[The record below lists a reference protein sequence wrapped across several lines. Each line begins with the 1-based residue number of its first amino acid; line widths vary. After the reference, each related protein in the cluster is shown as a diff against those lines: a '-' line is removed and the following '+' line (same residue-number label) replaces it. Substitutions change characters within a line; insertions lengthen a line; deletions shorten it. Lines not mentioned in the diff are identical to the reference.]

1 MNTSFQ
7 EDKSHEGYNLKR
19 IREIMG
25 LKQEALGDL
34 CPSKFSQQRISE
46 FESMIQIDEP
56 ILEELA
62 AALGVTSEFV
72 RNFKEEK
79 VIYNIQSNRNTFK
92 DHSKDQSSQQH
103 YQPTITNDAADKLTS
118 LLEKFIEEDRTKTES
133 ITALSKAVLEL
144 AEEVKK
150 LKSGEL

>member
-1 MNTSFQ
+1 MNTAFQ
-7 EDKSHEGYNLKR
+7 EDEVNEGYNLKR

-25 LKQEALGDL
+25 LKQEALGAR

-46 FESMIQIDEP
+46 FESMVQIDEP

-62 AALGVTSEFV
+62 LALGVTPEFI

-79 VIYNIQSNRNTFK
+79 AIYNIQNNNTFK
-92 DHSKDQSSQQH
+92 VSEKAAGINN
-103 YQPTITNDAADKLTS
+103 QPTITHDAADKIAA
-118 LLEKFIEEDRTKTES
+118 LLEKFIEEDRAKTES
-133 ITALSKAVLEL
+133 IATLSKAVLDL

-150 LKSGEL
+150 LKGGK

>member
-1 MNTSFQ
+1 MNTAFQ
-7 EDKSHEGYNLKR
+7 EEKINEGYNLKR
-19 IREIMG
+19 IREIIG
-25 LKQEALGDL
+25 LKQETLGSR

-46 FESMIQIDEP
+46 FENMVQIDEP

-62 AALGVTSEFV
+62 LALGVTPEFI

-103 YQPTITNDAADKLTS
+103 YQPTITNDAADKIAS
-118 LLEKFIEEDRTKTES
+118 LLEKFIQEDRAKTES
-133 ITALSKAVLEL
+133 IASLSKAVLDL

-150 LKSGEL
+150 LKSGK